1 MSSTVNR
8 RARVLRVIRY
18 RYISVRLWRRQGLFW
33 AGAILVAAIAIV
45 FAAGAD
51 DAGRLFRWMTAGRPW
66 LPFILAPAGL
76 AISLLLTQR
85 VFPGAQGSGIPQT
98 IAALHLHDA
107 TRVDRILSLRVA
119 AGKVVLTLLALGCG
133 ASIGR
138 EGPTVQIGAA
148 VMHALGR
155 AARMPSVELQRALV
169 LAGGAA
175 GVGAAFNTPLAGIV
189 FAIEELSHSF
199 EARTSGTVFTA
210 VILAGATTLG
220 LLGNYTYFGHTS
232 ADLPF
237 GVAWVAVPLCSLVG
251 GGLGG
256 VFSAVLIH
264 AARGFRGRAGLL
276 VRRRPIAYAAAC
288 GLALAAF
295 GALSGGQTYGT
306 GYAQARALVAG
317 QSNLPAQFFA
327 LKFLATVVSYVSGIP
342 GGIFAPSLA
351 VGAGLGRTI
360 AHWLPAAP
368 AGSVVLLGMVAY
380 FSGVVQAP
388 ITAAVIVMEMTD
400 NQDMMIPLMTTSLLA
415 TGVSR
420 LVCRRPLYGT
430 LARRFLATQVRAGE
444 TVSGLMVDEAVD

>member
-306 GYAQARALVAG
+306 GYAQARALVEG
-317 QSNLPAQFFA
+317 SVHLPAAYA
-327 LKFLATVVSYVSGIP
+327 LLKMAATIVSYISGIP
-342 GGIFAPSLA
+342 GGIFAPSLS
-351 VGAGLGRTI
+351 VGAGLG
-360 AHWLPAAP
+360 AALSQLVPAAP
-368 AGSVVLLGMVAY
+368 AGAMVLLGMVAY

-388 ITAAVIVMEMTD
+388 ITATVIVMEMTD
-400 NQDMMIPLMTTSLLA
+400 NQQVTIPLMA
-415 TGVSR
+415 TAMLSFAVSR
-420 LVCRRPLYGT
+420 LVCVRPLYGA
-430 LARRFLATQVRAGE
+430 LADRFIAAQQGPPIPP
-444 TVSGLMVDEAVD
+444 G